1 MRWPFLLLPLC
12 LMAQTQDDTILRAM
26 RDELARSRTLRMEG
40 LDDKPYYIEYA
51 IDDTVD
57 FSVEA
62 SLGGVLDEHHRA
74 FRVPQVQVRT
84 GDYAFDNTNFAGA
97 GVHRGARYDLMQA
110 PLDDSYEVLRRYLWL
125 ATDRAFKSAV
135 DVIGRKRAALANVRE
150 GEQLPD
156 LGKAEPVRIILDNSR
171 KPVAAEAWVSRVRN
185 LSAIFLK
192 YPEIRSSGIEF
203 EAIQDTYYLVN
214 SEGTQVRAP
223 DRMMSLRVRAATQSP
238 DGMNLHAAATFQSLD
253 FDRMPQDVELRR
265 GVTEVAERLTALA
278 RAPAGESY
286 DGPVLFEGEAA
297 AQIFAE
303 LLGKRL
309 VVPRKPVAD
318 SGRST
323 SVLNGEFEG
332 RLGARILPEFLD
344 VVDDPTQTE
353 WHGRPLF
360 GHYPVDMEGV
370 VPKPLVLVEKG
381 VLKSFLLTR
390 QPVGDFRGSN
400 GRARFPGSYGAK
412 SATFGNLFVRASQAV
427 PAAELRKKMMEM
439 CRQRN
444 KPYGI
449 IVRKMDFPSS
459 ASMGEIRQLLTGMAQ
474 SGDVQRAVSV
484 PILVYRVY
492 PDGRE
497 ELVRGLRFHDLGA
510 RALKDIV
517 AASDEAT
524 QFDFLDNQAPF
535 ALMGA
540 GGFVAECSV
549 VAPSVLFDELELQ
562 KSSRELEKLPVV
574 PPPVATDLRS
584 VKVR

>member
-1 MRWPFLLLPLC
+1 
-12 LMAQTQDDTILRAM
+12 M
-26 RDELARSRTLRMEG
+26 RDELARSRALRMEG

-51 IDDTVD
+51 LDDTV
-57 FSVEA
+57 SLNVQA
-62 SLGGVLDEHHRA
+62 SLGGIVDVRQRA
-74 FRVPQVQVRT
+74 FRVPQVQVRC
-84 GDYAFDNTNFAGA
+84 GDYAFDNTNYAGT
-97 GVHRGARYDLMQA
+97 GMYRGSRYELMQV
-110 PLDDSYEVLRRYLWL
+110 PLDDSYAVLRRYFWL

-135 DVIGRKRAALANVRE
+135 DVIGRKRAALKNVSDSDR
-150 GEQLPD
+150 LPD
-156 LGKAEPVRIILDNSR
+156 FGKAEPARVMLDISR
-171 KPVAAEAWVSRVRN
+171 KPVAAELWISRVRE

-192 YPEIRSSGIEF
+192 YPEIRSSSVEF
-203 EAIQDTYYLVN
+203 ETVQDNYYLVN

-223 DRMMSLRVRAATQSP
+223 DRMMSLGVRAAAQAP
-238 DGMNLHAAATFQSLD
+238 DGMDLHTAATFQSLD
-253 FDRMPQDVELRR
+253 FERMPSDLELGR
-265 GVTEVAERLTALA
+265 GVTEMAEKLTALT
-278 RAPAGESY
+278 RAPAGEPY
-286 DGPVLFEGEAA
+286 TGPVLFEGEAA

-309 VVPRKPVAD
+309 VVSRKPVSD
-318 SGRST
+318 PGRSSST
-323 SVLNGEFEG
+323 LNGEFEG
-332 RLGARILPEFLD
+332 RLGARVLPEFLD

-353 WHGRPLF
+353 WQGRPLF

-370 VPKPLVLVEKG
+370 VPQPLVLVEKG
-381 VLKSFLLTR
+381 VLKNFLLTR
-390 QPVGDFRGSN
+390 QPVRDSGGSN
-400 GRARFPGSYGAK
+400 GRARFPGSYGAR
-412 SATFGNLFVRASQAV
+412 SATFGNLFVRSSQAA

-459 ASMGEIRQLLTGMAQ
+459 ASVGEIRRLLTGMAQ

-492 PDGRE
+492 PDGKE

-517 AASDEAT
+517 AASSETA

-540 GGFVAECSV
+540 GGYVAECSV
-549 VAPSVLFDELELQ
+549 VAPSVLFDDLELQ
-562 KSSRELEKLPVV
+562 KSSSERQKLPVV
-574 PPPVATDLRS
+574 PPPVATGLRP
-584 VKVR
+584 VEEVR